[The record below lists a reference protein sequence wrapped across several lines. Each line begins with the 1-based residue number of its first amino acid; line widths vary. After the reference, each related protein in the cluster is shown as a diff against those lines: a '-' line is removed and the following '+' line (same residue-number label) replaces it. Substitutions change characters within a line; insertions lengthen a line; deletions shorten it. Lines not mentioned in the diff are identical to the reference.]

1 MFATRTVL
9 VKANMLY
16 IRRFISKFEKTY
28 RSPTTNILL
37 QLCNEVSIESKVR
50 DRNK

>member
-9 VKANMLY
+9 VKTNMPY
-16 IRRFISKFEKTY
+16 ICRFISKFEKTY
-28 RSPTTNILL
+28 RSPTSDILL
-37 QLCNEVSIESKVR
+37 QLCNEESKVR